1 MKRFLTLW
9 LVIAPATAVAAAAT
23 SFLVF
28 RHVDLTHDGF
38 VHVVAVPIVQ
48 AMAILLA
55 LRPPA
60 FARLRAMARGAVGH
74 PFVGPVL
81 ALDAVVVGAGWIL
94 RETPIVGFAGQG
106 SIQSIWAG
114 TKAIAAAGF
123 LAIAAL
129 NPPPTQRDAPGGRI
143 WLWIF
148 VAFVT
153 GFGFNAFLPWM
164 AALPGLVF
172 VGAAA
177 GLPRV
182 FKWLILYGSLA
193 VVAIWAAV
201 RSAECLS
208 GRTRTAAALLTA
220 TTTLAVGC
228 LTLAVSNLFLRPF
241 LVQPVSAIVDTGA
254 SLAMTCAL
262 SAGLMAALAP
272 AVHGTGASRVG
283 V

>member
-1 MKRFLTLW
+1 MKRVLTLW
-9 LVIAPATAVAAAAT
+9 IVMAPATAVATAAI

-38 VHVVAVPIVQ
+38 VHVVAVPVVQ
-48 AMAILLA
+48 SMAILLA

-60 FARLRAMARGAVGH
+60 FARLRANAREAGGH

-106 SIQSIWAG
+106 SIQSVWAG

-129 NPPPTQRDAPGGRI
+129 NPPRTRRDAPGGRV

-148 VAFVT
+148 VALET
-153 GFGFNAFLPWM
+153 AFGFNAFLPWM

-172 VGAAA
+172 IGTAA

-208 GRTRTAAALLTA
+208 ESTRTAAALLTA
-220 TTTLAVGC
+220 TTALAVGS

-241 LVQPVSAIVDTGA
+241 LIQPVSAIVDTGA

-262 SAGLMAALAP
+262 AAGLMAALAP
-272 AVHGTGASRVG
+272 AVHGTDASRVG